1 MHRLSVAVVSVLLG
15 SSLAHAADMPD
26 VIVAPR
32 VLWSWTGLYLGGHV
46 GGGLGTSQFSDSAGP
61 SIYGGNVRT
70 PAALAGGQIG
80 FNWQVPN
87 TSFVLGIE
95 ADASALSADGT
106 ATCLASSGFFISAN
120 CRVRQDAAGS
130 LTGRLGYATGFQGRT
145 LFYVKGGA
153 AWLHEQIELT
163 TAGLL
168 PLAATSLDG
177 SRIGWTIGAGVEKAL
192 TPAWSVK
199 LEYDYSNFGS
209 GNVAAPASFVQV
221 LPPLNAYAPTAG
233 GLSNVSQDVHSFK
246 LGVNLKLG
254 QDLNARWEPPAAD
267 YRVRGTSDAAYASD
281 AQIEIGG
288 RTWYSSGRYQKDLGG
303 TTDQAQQNLLVSRLT
318 YDTTSASAEVFARID
333 TSSNLFLKGFIGGGT
348 HVSGKMHDEDW
359 VIFNASVP
367 YSNTLSNP
375 VKGDLG
381 YATFDVG
388 YALFHGP
395 SAKVGG
401 FVGYNYFKE
410 NKSAYGC
417 VQIANPNSDCV
428 PAFPSSVLGITEN
441 DTWHSFRLGLNGV
454 VKLTDRLT
462 LTADAAYLPW
472 VAFRGTD
479 NHLLRNDVSDTV
491 SPETG
496 SGKGVQFEAIVAYS
510 FANNFSIG
518 AGGRYWAMWAGGETN
533 IFGTGCPCQTLPSR
547 TERYGGF
554 VQASYKFDGLK

>member
-1 MHRLSVAVVSVLLG
+1 MHRFSAAVLSVLLG
-15 SSLAHAADMPD
+15 SSFAHAADMPS
-26 VIVAPR
+26 VVVAPG
-32 VLWSWTGLYLGGHV
+32 VLWSWTGLYIGAHV
-46 GGGLGTSQFSDSAGP
+46 GGGFGTSQFSDPAGP
-61 SIYGGNVRT
+61 AIYGGNVRT

-87 TSFVLGIE
+87 TSFVLGVE

-120 CRVRQDAAGS
+120 CRVRQDASGS
-130 LTGRLGYATGFQGRT
+130 LTGRLGYAAGPQGRT
-145 LFYVKGGA
+145 LLYVKGGA
-153 AWLHEQIELT
+153 AWLHEQIDIT
-163 TAGLL
+163 TAGLY
-168 PLAATSLDG
+168 PPIATGFEG
-177 SRIGWTIGAGVEKAL
+177 SRFGWTAGAGVEKAL

-199 LEYDYSNFGS
+199 LEYDYASFGAV
-209 GNVAAPASFVQV
+209 NVATPASFVQV
-221 LPPLNAYAPTAG
+221 LPPFNFYAPTAG
-233 GLSNVSQDVHSFK
+233 GISSVSQNVHTVK
-246 LGVNLKLG
+246 MGVNLKLG
-254 QDLNARWEPPAAD
+254 EDLNARWEPPAAD
-267 YRVRGTSDAAYASD
+267 YRLRGTSDAAYASG

-318 YDTTSASAEVFARID
+318 YDTTSASGEVFGRID
-333 TSSNLFLKGFIGGGT
+333 TSSNLFLKGFIGGGA

-375 VKGDLG
+375 VNGDLG
-381 YATFDVG
+381 YATLDFG

-401 FVGYNYFKE
+401 FIGYNYFRE

-428 PAFPSSVLGITEN
+428 PAIPGSTLGITEN
-441 DTWHSFRLGLNGV
+441 DTWHSLRLGLNGV
-454 VKLTDRLT
+454 MKLTDRLT

-496 SGKGVQFEAIVAYS
+496 SGKGVQLEAIIAYS

>member
-1 MHRLSVAVVSVLLG
+1 
-15 SSLAHAADMPD
+15 MPD